1 MMQMDIYDLLYH
13 LGITANYTGFFQTAS
28 AVRLCME
35 QPERLLLVTKWVY
48 PDVAKRY
55 KTNWK
60 AVERNIRTVNGIVW
74 EQNRP
79 YLEELTGRG
88 LPYKPGNAQLLAILV
103 YSLLSQSPGSLAVHR
118 LGETVTLPGE
128 DHNMGVVDQ
137 AVNESGGET
146 VISKHSVPLAELQ
159 IGSNDEAFPFIA
171 VGDHLEKQ
179 LGGVL
184 VEWNKANL
192 VNDQ

>member
-1 MMQMDIYDLLYH
+1 MDSYGLLYS
-13 LGITANYTGFFQTAS
+13 LGVTANYTGFFQTAF
-28 AVRLCME
+28 AVQLCMK

-48 PDVAKRY
+48 PDVARQY

-60 AVERNIRTVNGIVW
+60 AVERNIRTVNGLVW

-79 YLEELTGRG
+79 YLEKLAGREL
-88 LPYKPGNAQLLAILV
+88 LYKPSNAQLLAILA
-103 YSLLSQSPGSLAVHR
+103 YNLLSQSPGSLAMHG

-128 DHNMGVVDQ
+128 DHDMGVVDQ
-137 AVNESGGET
+137 SVKEGCGKAVVPKDG
-146 VISKHSVPLAELQ
+146 IPLAELQ
-159 IGSNDEAFPFIA
+159 VGGNDEALSFVA

-179 LGGVL
+179 FGGIL
-184 VEWNKANL
+184 VEWDKANF

>member
-1 MMQMDIYDLLYH
+1 MDSYGLLYS
-13 LGITANYTGFFQTAS
+13 LGVTANYTGFFHTAF
-28 AVRLCME
+28 ALQLCVE

-88 LPYKPGNAQLLAILV
+88 LPHKPSNAQLLAILV
-103 YSLLSQSPGSLAVHR
+103 YSLLSQSPDSLAVHR

-128 DHNMGVVDQ
+128 DYDMGVVDQ
-137 AVNESGGET
+137 AVNEGCGKS
-146 VISKHSVPLAELQ
+146 VIPKDGIPLAELQ
-159 IGSNDEAFPFIA
+159 VGGNDEALSFVA

-179 LGGVL
+179 FGSIL
-184 VEWNKANL
+184 VKWNKANF

>member
-1 MMQMDIYDLLYH
+1 MDSYGLLYS
-13 LGITANYTGFFQTAS
+13 LGVTANYTGFFHTAF
-28 AVRLCME
+28 ALQLCVE

-48 PDVAKRY
+48 PDVARHY

-74 EQNRP
+74 EQNRL
-79 YLEELTGRG
+79 YLEKLAGREL
-88 LPYKPGNAQLLAILV
+88 PHKPSNAQLLAILV
-103 YSLLSQSPGSLAVHR
+103 YSLLSQSPGSLAVHG
-118 LGETVTLPGE
+118 LDETVAFTGE
-128 DHNMGVVDQ
+128 DHDMGVVDQ

-171 VGDHLEKQ
+171 VGDYLEKQ

-184 VEWNKANL
+184 VEWDKTNL